1 MEALLARSVPE
12 LQLLRKQRAEQRG
25 VRELMGHVPALY
37 AASAAQML
45 RHEGIRLVVWQVEGC
60 LKAAVNVQLA
70 ETAAAAGAKRHDAF
84 QGYGSRAV
92 PLLRQLLRAG
102 GASDEGV
109 AALRS
114 DAPAT

>member
-1 MEALLARSVPE
+1 MRNELRALRVPKLGATLSRVGGASV
-12 LQLLRKQRAEQRG
+12 
-25 VRELMGHVPALY
+25 
-37 AASAAQML
+37 
-45 RHEGIRLVVWQVEGC
+45 
-60 LKAAVNVQLA
+60 AAVA
-70 ETAAAAGAKRHDAF
+70 AAAAAGAKRHDAF